1 MNGQIFTFDATV
13 SVSLLFSVMT
23 ALFSWWRTRED
34 RAAKQITDLRAE
46 TELGAKESAKKV
58 MQIELEMQQLQH
70 RLDNVPS
77 AETMHRLELMLT
89 ETNGRLGMIDERL
102 KPVSAITERMQEL
115 MLEQARSGR

>member
-23 ALFSWWRTRED
+23 AIFSWWRTRED
-34 RAAKQITDLRAE
+34 RAAKQITDLRAD
-46 TELGAKESAKKV
+46 TELAAKESAKKV

>member
-46 TELGAKESAKKV
+46 TELSAKESAKKV

-102 KPVSAITERMQEL
+102 RPVSAITERMQEL

>member
-1 MNGQIFTFDATV
+1 MNGQLFTFDATV

-23 ALFSWWRTRED
+23 AVFSWWRTRED
-34 RAAKQITDLRAE
+34 RAAKQITDLRAA
-46 TELGAKESAKKV
+46 TELSAKESAKKV
-58 MQIELEMQQLQH
+58 MQLELEMQQLQH

-102 KPVSAITERMQEL
+102 RPVSAITERMQEL